1 MKEFK
6 ARSAL
11 YLYRMAGGLISPLLP
26 FYLSMRAARG
36 KEDPHRK
43 RERMGRTNKKRPE
56 GPLIWLHA
64 ASVGETLALVPL
76 IDRILQLHINV
87 LLTTGTVTSA
97 SLVENRFGSRVI
109 HQFAPLDVKPAI
121 RRFLDH
127 WKPDLAL
134 VCESEI
140 WPLRI
145 NGLARR
151 HIPQVMV
158 NAHMS
163 GRSFHSWQKRPAL
176 ASHIFRQIDAA
187 IGQSESDAA
196 EQYHALGVKTVAV
209 SGNLK
214 ADIAPAADKNL
225 LMQYRE
231 SLHNRL
237 VWAAISTHEGEENIA
252 AEVHLALKTRLPNLL
267 TIIVPRHPE
276 RADAI
281 MEELAK
287 KSLNVVRHSEKQM
300 PTDDTDIVLVDTIG
314 EMGVFLQLAKVS
326 FIGKSLTET
335 GGHNPLE
342 PALLGSAILTGP
354 HVENFKDTFDV
365 FFANNAARVVEDA
378 TQLAVQLNTL
388 LTHEPLRYEMIEAAY
403 DTATN
408 MSGAL
413 ERTLKVLR
421 PFIDPLI
428 MQAKLHHRDTNH
440 GW

>member
-6 ARSAL
+6 ARTAL
-11 YLYRMAGGLISPLLP
+11 YLYRIGGGIISPFLP
-26 FYLSMRAARG
+26 LYLSLRAARG
-36 KEDPHRK
+36 KEDSRRK
-43 RERMGRTNKKRPE
+43 KERLGRTNKVRPE

-76 IDRILQLHINV
+76 IERILSLHIHV
-87 LLTTGTVTSA
+87 LLTSGTVTSA
-97 SLVENRFGSRVI
+97 NLIENRFGSRVI

-121 RRFLDH
+121 RKFLDH

-163 GRSFHSWQKRPAL
+163 KRSFYSWQKRPAL
-176 ASHIFRQIDAA
+176 AAHIFRQIDAA
-187 IGQSESDAA
+187 IGQSESDA

-214 ADIAPAADKNL
+214 ADVAPIGDKNL
-225 LMQYRE
+225 LAQFQSRIGD
-231 SLHNRL
+231 RL

-252 AEVHLALKTRLPNLL
+252 AEVHIALKTRLPNLL

-276 RADAI
+276 RSDDI
-281 MEELAK
+281 MAQLSK
-287 KSLNVVRHSEKQM
+287 KSLHVVRHSDKTL
-300 PTDDTDIVLVDTIG
+300 PKDDTDILLVDSIG
-314 EMGVFLQLAKVS
+314 EMGVFLRLAKVA
-326 FIGKSLTET
+326 FIGKSLTES

-342 PALLGSAILTGP
+342 PALLGSAIITGP

-365 FFANNAARVVEDA
+365 FFSNKAAKLVEDA
-378 TQLAVQLNTL
+378 TQLAVQVNTL
-388 LTHEPLRYEMIEAAY
+388 LTHEAIRREMIEAAY

-413 ERTLKVLR
+413 ERTFKVLR
-421 PFIDPLI
+421 PFIDPLV

>member
-6 ARSAL
+6 ARTAL
-11 YLYRMAGGLISPLLP
+11 YLYRVAGGLIRPFVP
-26 FYLSMRAARG
+26 FYLSLRAARG

-43 RERMGRTNKKRPE
+43 RERMGRTDKKRPE

-76 IDRILQLHINV
+76 IERILQLHINV

-97 SLVENRFGSRVI
+97 SLIENRFGSRVI
-109 HQFAPLDVKPAI
+109 HQFAPLDIKPAI

-145 NGLARR
+145 SGLARR

-163 GRSFHSWQKRPAL
+163 GRSFHSWQKRSAL

-187 IGQSESDAA
+187 IGQSESDA

-276 RADAI
+276 RADEI

-300 PTDDTDIVLVDTIG
+300 PTADTDIVLVDTIG

-388 LTHEPLRYEMIEAAY
+388 LTHEPTRYEMIEAAY

-428 MQAKLHHRDTNH
+428 MQAKLHHQDTNH

>member
-1 MKEFK
+1 MGLKVQ
-6 ARSAL
+6 SAL
-11 YLYRMAGGLISPLLP
+11 YLYRLAGSCLSPLIP
-26 FYLSMRAARG
+26 FYLSVRAARG
-36 KEDPHRK
+36 KEDPSRK
-43 RERMGRTNKKRPE
+43 KERMGRSSQPRPS
-56 GPLIWLHA
+56 GPLVWLHA

-76 IDRILQLHINV
+76 IDHILSLNIQV

-97 SLVENRFGSRVI
+97 NLIENRFGSRII
-109 HQFAPLDVKPAI
+109 HQYAPLDVKPAI
-121 RRFLDH
+121 RRFLDY

-151 HIPQVMV
+151 HIPQVMI

-163 GRSFHSWQKRPAL
+163 EKSFKSWQKRPAL

-187 IGQSESDAA
+187 IGQSENDA
-196 EQYHALGVKTVAV
+196 EQYHSLGVKMVAV

-214 ADIAPAADKNL
+214 ADTAPIGNKEL
-225 LMQYRE
+225 LTKYR
-231 SLHNRL
+231 SAIGDRP

-252 AEVHLALKTRLPNLL
+252 AEVHAALKTRIPNLL
-267 TIIVPRHPE
+267 TIIIPRHPE

-281 MEELAK
+281 VEQL
-287 KSLNVVRHSEKQM
+287 VDKQLIVTRRSDNTL
-300 PTDDTDIVLVDTIG
+300 PSYGTDILLVDSIG
-314 EMGVFLQLAKVS
+314 EMGIFLRLAKVA
-326 FIGKSLTET
+326 FIGKSLTDK

-342 PALLGSAILTGP
+342 PALIGSAIITGP
-354 HVENFKDTFDV
+354 HIENFKDTFAA
-365 FFANNAARVVEDA
+365 FFQNKAAKMVEDA
-378 TQLAVQLNTL
+378 TQLAVQVNTL
-388 LTHEPLRYEMIEAAY
+388 LTHETVREEMIKAAY

-421 PFIDPLI
+421 PFIEPLV
-428 MQAKLHHRDTNH
+428 MQAKLRHQDTNH